1 MDKYLVGSY
10 LLGLSNQKDNDY
22 LVIGEKPKDISLFN
36 ADEDIRFRKEEEL
49 KGCLRFENN
58 SFGWIY
64 NYQLDQVINP
74 SFATYYSYNILDYKD
89 KLKERL
95 KNVVK
100 NKSYNFNK
108 ILTQGDGC
116 CSKIIYHIAYN
127 TFILENNN
135 PIITAEQKA
144 IIQDIHDLK
153 KPIAYLDEL
162 AAKINAL

>member
-10 LLGLSNQKDNDY
+10 LLGLSNQRDTDY
-22 LVIGEKPKDISLFN
+22 VVIGEKPKDISLLN
-36 ADEDIRFRKEEEL
+36 ADEDLKFIKEDVL
-49 KGCLRFENN
+49 KSILRFENN
-58 SFGWIY
+58 KFQWIY
-64 NYQLDQVINP
+64 NYQYDQTINP

-108 ILTQGDGC
+108 IITQGDRC

-127 TFILENNN
+127 TFIIENNN
-135 PIITAEQKA
+135 PIITSEQKA